1 MLTAG
6 NPATA
11 GLGLVLLHGRGA
23 GPEGIVD
30 LARML
35 GREDVAV
42 AAPAAPGNSWWPTS
56 FLAPAAQM
64 EPWVGRGLDAA
75 DAAIAHLTEGGLD
88 RSAVAVAGFSQ
99 GGCLALEYGARRG
112 AGLRAVLGLSAGLV
126 GTSDEGAPSPELYGH
141 AGKAFGYD
149 TDLSG
154 VRAVV
159 STHTQDP
166 HIPLARARESV
177 RVLEG
182 LGAEVTSN
190 FPEGAMHGVT
200 EWDLAQMRR
209 LLG

>member
-6 NPATA
+6 DPSTA
-11 GLGLVLLHGRGA
+11 GLGRVLLHGRGA

-56 FLAPAAQM
+56 FLAPSVQM
-64 EPWVGRGLDAA
+64 EPHVERGLAA
-75 DAAIAHLTEGGLD
+75 VDEAIAHLTDGGLSRQD
-88 RSAVAVAGFSQ
+88 IAVAGFSQ
-99 GGCLALEYGARRG
+99 GACLALEYGARRG
-112 AGLRAVLGLSAGLV
+112 AGLRAVIGLSGGLV
-126 GTSDEGAPSPELYGH
+126 GTSDQGAPSPDLYGH
-141 AGKAFGYD
+141 AGKAFAYD

-159 STHTQDP
+159 TTHTQDP

-182 LGAEVTSN
+182 LGAEVTSH
-190 FPEGAMHGVT
+190 FPQGAAHGVT
-200 EWDLAQMRR
+200 EWDLAEMRR
-209 LLG
+209 VLG

>member
-6 NPATA
+6 SPATA

-35 GREDVAV
+35 GRADVAV
-42 AAPAAPGNSWWPTS
+42 AAPAAPGGSWWPTS
-56 FLAPAAQM
+56 FLAPAAAM
-64 EPWVGRGLDAA
+64 EPYVERGIEAVDAA
-75 DAAIAHLTEGGLD
+75 VAHLAGGGLP
-88 RSAVAVAGFSQ
+88 RSAIAVAGFSQ
-99 GGCLALEYGARRG
+99 GGSLALEYAARRG

-126 GTSDEGAPSPELYGH
+126 GTADEGGPAPELYGH

-149 TDLSG
+149 TDLAG
-154 VRAVV
+154 VPVVV
-159 STHTQDP
+159 STHTRDP

-190 FPEGAMHGVT
+190 FPEGAAHGVT
-200 EWDLAQMRR
+200 EWDLAEMRR